1 MAIQLNPK
9 TETLIKQKVES
20 GLYPNVEAA
29 LDTAVQLL
37 DEHDRKLQRL
47 RELVAEGEIGEG
59 VPWTPDLI
67 KEIRREADEMHRRGE
82 LPDPEVCPPGYRG
95 TTP

>member
-1 MAIQLNPK
+1 MAIQLNPE

-20 GLYPNVEAA
+20 GLYPNAEAA

-47 RELVAEGEIGEG
+47 RAAIAEGKKGDP
-59 VPWTPDLI
+59 VPWTPELMEQI
-67 KEIRREADEMHRRGE
+67 LQEADEMYRRGE
-82 LPDPEVCPPGYRG
+82 LPDPDVCP
-95 TTP
+95 

>member
-1 MAIQLNPK
+1 MAIQLNPE

-20 GLYPNVEAA
+20 GLYPNAEAA

-47 RELVAEGEIGEG
+47 LGLIAEDEVGEG
-59 VPWTPDLI
+59 IPWTPELMGQI
-67 KEIRREADEMHRRGE
+67 IQEADEMYRRGE
-82 LPDPEVCPPGYRG
+82 LPDPDVCP
-95 TTP
+95 